1 MAPIAG
7 LLVEYFVIGCVASF
21 WALPLVVRAIA
32 SNQVLPKDF
41 TVVAGFGDGS
51 SAVCDRHG
59 LRPYRPKGDASFQGS
74 HRDAGPQKST
84 VRLTSARQKIHA
96 FAVAFEPALAKQIDY
111 RSLRDRI
118 ARGSLAAVM
127 PLLFYW
133 PYPDII
139 PRELASL
146 AGLGVVIVL
155 SMLWY
160 RMQKLSASYEM
171 QVLNALRE
179 KYPDKMKTSF
189 PQDNIKGEA

>member
-1 MAPIAG
+1 
-7 LLVEYFVIGCVASF
+7 
-21 WALPLVVRAIA
+21 LVVRAIA

-41 TVVAGFGDGS
+41 TVVAA
-51 SAVCDRHG
+51 SAMVPALYVIGMVCDLIGQKVTHPFKEVIETQVRKKHG
-59 LRPYRPKGDASFQGS
+59 EANVSS
-74 HRDAGPQKST
+74 
-84 VRLTSARQKIHA
+84 QKIHA